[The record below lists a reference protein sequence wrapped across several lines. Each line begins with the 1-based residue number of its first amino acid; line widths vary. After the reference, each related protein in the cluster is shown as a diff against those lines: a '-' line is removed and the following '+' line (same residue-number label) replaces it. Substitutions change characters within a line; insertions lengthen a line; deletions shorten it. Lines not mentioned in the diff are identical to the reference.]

1 MSGLPILQNSIPGI
15 RPKILAKELKELEQ
29 NKLIS
34 RIVTAAYPVK
44 ISYQPEPYADT
55 LTPHHLWVQGVG
67 GITESRFL
75 ENRDSAIFGLFRNDN
90 RSIDQKE
97 PEVGGTASLMRGRIN
112 LPML

>member
-55 LTPHHLWVQGVG
+55 LTPIIYG
-67 GITESRFL
+67 F
-75 ENRDSAIFGLFRNDN
+75 
-90 RSIDQKE
+90 KE
-97 PEVGGTASLMRGRIN
+97 WGE
-112 LPML
+112 LPGAGF